1 MKNVTLLILCVVA
14 LSACGTVEGIGND
27 ISAASRGVQGWF

>member
-1 MKNVTLLILCVVA
+1 MKTIAILAVFAAA

-27 ISAASRGVQGWF
+27 LSAASRGVQNLF

>member
-1 MKNVTLLILCVVA
+1 MKSIALLIVFAAA

-27 ISAASRGVQGWF
+27 LASASRGVQGWF